1 MKKITS
7 LFVFFFILNTINAV
21 PIGQWNAFLAYR
33 NITDIEPAGN
43 TIYVL
48 SSNNLFSYNVNDHS
62 INTYSKV
69 FPLSDTGIRNIA
81 WCNSAN
87 RLIIIYDNYN
97 IDLLDNNQHV
107 INVSG
112 YMKASISQDKQINN
126 INISGNNAYIS
137 TNFGIINLNVKKGE
151 ITDTYIL
158 NKKIERSIIKGNYI
172 YAKTADNQLKANIHD
187 NLLDPA
193 IWTYSSDY
201 VDYFNTN
208 DIFYEYTDEYEHYYT
223 YDNHNKCYWSN
234 QKDNK
239 LMAYTQDQDGKITI
253 IAQDICPDSPKTN
266 FFGAMKIL
274 NGKLYATCGG
284 WSQMVDLNRQ
294 ATIQVYDG
302 NTWQIYQDDFSTPNQ
317 MFVSMRSIDVDP
329 NNPQRVVV
337 GGRSGINEFRNGQ
350 LYKRYSYDNS
360 LLTHVNVIDNN
371 FHNYVWVHS
380 LMFDNNSHLWVLN
393 SYGKESAILEMLPDE
408 TWVSHH
414 NEQLEWD
421 DNKTVYPHL
430 ANLML
435 DSRQLFW
442 FGEDFMGGTLMFCY
456 NPKTEQVD
464 KYSEFINQDDKSL
477 DVKYINDIKED
488 LEGNLWICTDCG
500 PLMLTVEKIRNSN
513 IIYTQPKVPRNDGT
527 NYADYL
533 LNNVDIKCV
542 AVDGANR
549 KWFGSKTNGI
559 YLIGNDNIETIHHFT
574 TENSQL
580 LSDNIEAICINHN
593 TGEVFIATDHGLC
606 SFMGDATSQ
615 AETMERDN
623 VYAYPNPV
631 EPNFSGFVT
640 IRGLTANADVKITTA
655 NGVLV
660 HQGRSSGGTY
670 SWNTNDLNG
679 RPVASGVYMVHT
691 ATGEGKKG
699 VVCRIAIVR

>member
-7 LFVFFFILNTINAV
+7 LFVLFFILNTINAV

-234 QKDNK
+234 QKNNK

-371 FHNYVWVHS
+371 FHNLSFLV
-380 LMFDNNSHLWVLN
+380 
-393 SYGKESAILEMLPDE
+393 
-408 TWVSHH
+408 
-414 NEQLEWD
+414 NEFENICGLI
-421 DNKTVYPHL
+421 HFC
-430 ANLML
+430 
-435 DSRQLFW
+435 SR
-442 FGEDFMGGTLMFCY
+442 
-456 NPKTEQVD
+456 
-464 KYSEFINQDDKSL
+464 S
-477 DVKYINDIKED
+477 VKI
-488 LEGNLWICTDCG
+488 
-500 PLMLTVEKIRNSN
+500 
-513 IIYTQPKVPRNDGT
+513 
-527 NYADYL
+527 
-533 LNNVDIKCV
+533 
-542 AVDGANR
+542 
-549 KWFGSKTNGI
+549 
-559 YLIGNDNIETIHHFT
+559 
-574 TENSQL
+574 
-580 LSDNIEAICINHN
+580 AIC
-593 TGEVFIATDHGLC
+593 FRFC
-606 SFMGDATSQ
+606 
-615 AETMERDN
+615 
-623 VYAYPNPV
+623 
-631 EPNFSGFVT
+631 
-640 IRGLTANADVKITTA
+640 
-655 NGVLV
+655 
-660 HQGRSSGGTY
+660 
-670 SWNTNDLNG
+670 
-679 RPVASGVYMVHT
+679 
-691 ATGEGKKG
+691 
-699 VVCRIAIVR
+699 